1 MLRAPIRP
9 LGAGAAKGMPD
20 SGGQNVAKR
29 HTYPPASWD
38 LPLSAKEM
46 SGCPIPVFLAAAEE
60 LKPQP
65 KPTSLSLA
73 NNPDK

>member
-1 MLRAPIRP
+1 MRAGIDSAA
-9 LGAGAAKGMPD
+9 GAGAAKGMPD

-46 SGCPIPVFLAAAEE
+46 SGSRSHYFGLFPFSI
-60 LKPQP
+60 
-65 KPTSLSLA
+65 
-73 NNPDK
+73 